1 MASVDGG
8 DKGRFDRDEGCL
20 VEVFG
25 EFAFGGVI
33 ENNAVVLV
41 WMGAC

>member
-8 DKGRFDRDEGCL
+8 DEGRFDGTEGCHM
-20 VEVFG
+20 EVFG

-33 ENNAVVLV
+33 EKNAVGLV
-41 WMGAC
+41 WMGTC

>member
-1 MASVDGG
+1 MDLVDCSAE
-8 DKGRFDRDEGCL
+8 GRFEGAEGGC

-33 ENNAVVLV
+33 EKDSVGLV
-41 WMGAC
+41 WIRTC